1 MSDGDDAIASSGQRR
16 DGERSSP
23 SGRSRDNNKKNSI
36 INDIYFDRAGFGSK
50 KQTLKDAREKD
61 KTITMA
67 DVDKFFRENVE
78 QKKQIRGKNS
88 FIAPEPF
95 YEFQFDLFFITDLEN
110 QKFKVGAIMIDVFS
124 RFMVVVPIKKNKD
137 EGNVASAMIESFN
150 KMGGKP
156 KILYTDDEGALQNA
170 SIQEYLNKEGIQH
183 HRTRAHA
190 NFSERAIRTFKDMLY
205 KRVEADEKKGKT
217 NIQWTDYIFEI
228 LLTYNN
234 KMEHSTIKMTPK
246 EAMKEKNELKARQN
260 MTNQATRTRKYPNI
274 STGDKVRIYRK
285 RKPGE
290 KRKGRNMGERN
301 SRNRKNRGEEQP
313 K

>member
-1 MSDGDDAIASSGQRR
+1 MSDGDD
-16 DGERSSP
+16 
-23 SGRSRDNNKKNSI
+23 NKKNSI
-36 INDIYFDRAGFGSK
+36 INDIYFDRAGFASK

-67 DVDKFFRENVE
+67 DVDNFFRENVE

-124 RFMVVVPIKKNKD
+124 RFMVVVPIKNKD
-137 EGNVASAMIESFN
+137 EGNVASAMIEGFN

-217 NIQWTDYIFEI
+217 NIQWTDYVFEI

-246 EAMKEKNELKARQN
+246 EAMKEKNEFKAKQN

-274 STGDKVRIYRK
+274 SVGDKVRIYRK
-285 RKPGE
+285 RKVGE
-290 KRKGRNMGERN
+290 KERVGIWGNEVEKIEERN
-301 SRNRKNRGEEQP
+301 NQSNFYVKGSNRPYLRFELLKL
-313 K
+313 

>member
-1 MSDGDDAIASSGQRR
+1 MQ
-16 DGERSSP
+16 ERKIKP
-23 SGRSRDNNKKNSI
+23 LQWLTL
-36 INDIYFDRAGFGSK
+36 IN
-50 KQTLKDAREKD
+50 
-61 KTITMA
+61 
-67 DVDKFFRENVE
+67 FFRENVE

-124 RFMVVVPIKKNKD
+124 RFMVVVPIKNKD
-137 EGNVASAMIESFN
+137 EGNVASSMIEGFN

-228 LLTYNN
+228 LFTYNN

-246 EAMKEKNELKARQN
+246 EAMKEKNELKAKQN

-274 STGDKVRIYRK
+274 SVGDKVRIYRK
-285 RKPGE
+285 RKVGE
-290 KRKGRNMGERN
+290 KERVGIWGKETHEIEKIEERN
-301 SRNRKNRGEEQP
+301 NQSNFYVKGSNRPYLRFELLKL
-313 K
+313 

>member
-1 MSDGDDAIASSGQRR
+1 MSDG
-16 DGERSSP
+16 
-23 SGRSRDNNKKNSI
+23 DNNKKNSI

-95 YEFQFDLFFITDLEN
+95 YEFQFDLFFINDLEN
-110 QKFKVGAIMIDVFS
+110 QKFRVGTIMIDVFS
-124 RFMVVVPIKKNKD
+124 RFMVVVPIKGKD
-137 EGNVASAMIESFN
+137 EANVASGMIEGFN

-156 KILYTDDEGALQNA
+156 KILYTDDEGAFQKEA
-170 SIQEYLNKEGIQH
+170 IKKYLDEEGIQH
-183 HRTRAHA
+183 HKTRAHA

-274 STGDKVRIYRK
+274 STGDKVKIYRK

-290 KRKGRNMGERN
+290 KERVGVWGKETHEIEKIEEKNNQSNFYVKG
-301 SRNRKNRGEEQP
+301 SNRPYLRFELLKL
-313 K
+313 

>member
-1 MSDGDDAIASSGQRR
+1 MSDGDD
-16 DGERSSP
+16 
-23 SGRSRDNNKKNSI
+23 NKKNSI

-61 KTITMA
+61 KSITMA
-67 DVDKFFRENVE
+67 DVDNFFRENVE

-110 QKFKVGAIMIDVFS
+110 QKFKIGAIMIDVFS
-124 RFMVVVPIKKNKD
+124 RFMVVVPIKSKD
-137 EGNVASAMIESFN
+137 EGNVASAMIEGFN

-234 KMEHSTIKMTPK
+234 KMEHSAIKMTPK
-246 EAMKEKNELKARQN
+246 EAMKEKNELKAKQN

-274 STGDKVRIYRK
+274 SVGDKVRIYRK
-285 RKPGE
+285 RKVGE
-290 KRKGRNMGERN
+290 KERVGIWGKETHEIDKIEERN
-301 SRNRKNRGEEQP
+301 NQSNFYVKGSNRPYLRFELLKL
-313 K
+313 

>member
-1 MSDGDDAIASSGQRR
+1 MSDGDD
-16 DGERSSP
+16 
-23 SGRSRDNNKKNSI
+23 NKKNSI

-124 RFMVVVPIKKNKD
+124 RFMVVVPIKNKD
-137 EGNVASAMIESFN
+137 ESNVASAMIEGFN

-205 KRVEADEKKGKT
+205 KRVEADEKKVKR
-217 NIQWTDYIFEI
+217 IFNGQ
-228 LLTYNN
+228 T
-234 KMEHSTIKMTPK
+234 MF
-246 EAMKEKNELKARQN
+246 LKF
-260 MTNQATRTRKYPNI
+260 Y
-274 STGDKVRIYRK
+274 
-285 RKPGE
+285 
-290 KRKGRNMGERN
+290 
-301 SRNRKNRGEEQP
+301 
-313 K
+313 